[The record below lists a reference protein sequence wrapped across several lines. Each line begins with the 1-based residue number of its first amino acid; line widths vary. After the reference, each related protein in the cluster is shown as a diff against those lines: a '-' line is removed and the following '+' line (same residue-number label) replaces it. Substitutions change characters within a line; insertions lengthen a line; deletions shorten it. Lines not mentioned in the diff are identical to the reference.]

1 MLDNGSTRIRY
12 VKLKD
17 GLMIK
22 SVTQFQ
28 QEYWAVRLDPNQNT
42 AAFLTTYKDK
52 PTYTEQITVVLL
64 DFLEQNHLGHRNS
77 KLNQDNIDAY
87 SKAVKESVECL
98 KIIHDFREKFSR
110 YSVARRFDTALL
122 DGIKNSF
129 RSKVKPDPKP
139 RFNKDKLGEWK
150 EKMCL
155 WRETSG

>member
-1 MLDNGSTRIRY
+1 MLDNGSIRIRY

-28 QEYWAVRLDPNQNT
+28 QEYWAVKLDPKQNT
-42 AAFLTTYKDK
+42 AAFLRSYSDK

-110 YSVARRFDTALL
+110 YSDAKRFNTALL
-122 DGIKNSF
+122 DGIKHSI
-129 RSKVKPDPKP
+129 RTKIKPDSKP
-139 RFNKDKLGEWK
+139 RFNKDKLRKWK
-150 EKMCL
+150 EKL
-155 WRETSG
+155 DSTKTS